1 MKKKRNKTMATLER
15 RPVFVQMSDT
25 QANDYIICYIK
36 NRFPRSG
43 PLIGKLPISERDDA
57 VQEIY
62 IDLWENRFRYD
73 PEKADF
79 STYAFNRGRGVV
91 KDLLTKKNK
100 IYRVASKIFEER
112 PRNFYLE
119 KSINESVEQVEKIL
133 CKIKPEHAQIMKMR
147 FVDDMTIDAIAKKI
161 NCSKQKVYQ
170 VISRA
175 CEDGKRCINN

>member
-1 MKKKRNKTMATLER
+1 MRKKRSKKMATLER
-15 RPVFVQMSDT
+15 RPVFSQMDDT
-25 QANDYIICYIK
+25 QVNEYIICYIE

-62 IDLWENRFRYD
+62 IDLWENRFSYD
-73 PEKADF
+73 PQKADF

-100 IYRVASKIFEER
+100 TYRVASKIFEER
-112 PRNFYLE
+112 PRNYYTE
-119 KSINESVEQVEKIL
+119 NSVDESVEQVQKIL
-133 CKIKPEHAQIMKMR
+133 SKIKPEHAEIMKMR
-147 FVDDMTIDAIAKKI
+147 FVEDMTIDAIAKTI

-175 CEDGKRCINN
+175 CEEGKRCING